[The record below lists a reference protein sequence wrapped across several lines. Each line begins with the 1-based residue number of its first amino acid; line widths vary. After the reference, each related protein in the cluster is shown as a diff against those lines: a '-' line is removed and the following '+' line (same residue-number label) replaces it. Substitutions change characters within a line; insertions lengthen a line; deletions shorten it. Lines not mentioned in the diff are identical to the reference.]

1 MSERDPSRGPRA
13 FGACALAVCS
23 IAFALSAS
31 PATLGR
37 PAAPIRLDVNAATVQ
52 ELQLLPGVGPALAN
66 RIIAEREERGPFRSV
81 DDLRRVRGVGERTV
95 MGLRDAVAIGP

>member
-1 MSERDPSRGPRA
+1 MSEKDQSRVPRV
-13 FGACALAVCS
+13 FGAALLG
-23 IAFALSAS
+23 AFALAFVIAAS
-31 PATLGR
+31 PAPVDR

-66 RIIAEREERGPFRSV
+66 RIIAEREERGPFLSV